1 MTDAAE
7 ALFGT
12 VEATCLRC
20 GRDMAGVRTDA
31 GSAIAVLRRV
41 ECPTGHTGTVEIR
54 HDSSVAADTGTL
66 YHGAAGPGGVAE

>member
-1 MTDAAE
+1 MTDATD
-7 ALFGT
+7 AL
-12 VEATCLRC
+12 VSDVDATCLRC

-31 GSAIAVLRRV
+31 GSSIAVLRRV
-41 ECPTGHTGTVEIR
+41 ECPSGHTGTVEIR